1 MSRAQSAPQSCSH
14 GSWLE
19 PSSRENSAVSL
30 VALSVCLLSHVC
42 VNLTLF
48 YCYTEHSYYSF
59 LIRKCALFIRA
70 QVVLCMLKCVLH
82 GVFVLFKTL
91 CMYVYI
97 CIYTH
102 SVPSQM
108 MAVVQHWCFICWHAV
123 PLMQCSL
130 LPLYLQCWETEGF
143 SVKRD
148 LMIFKDDMM
157 RNRTESFFSSV
168 FEMLPDNGNS
178 LQSLFYITPST
189 CIRVAFPVVCNCLC
203 F

>member
-1 MSRAQSAPQSCSH
+1 MCQPVDSHSSRSLCRGVREQQLRRVSWHSRCLPQHRHSPTVPMSCAQSALQGCSH

-48 YCYTEHSYYSF
+48 YCYTEHLYYSF

-108 MAVVQHWCFICWHAV
+108 MAVVQH
-123 PLMQCSL
+123 
-130 LPLYLQCWETEGF
+130 
-143 SVKRD
+143 
-148 LMIFKDDMM
+148 
-157 RNRTESFFSSV
+157 
-168 FEMLPDNGNS
+168 
-178 LQSLFYITPST
+178 
-189 CIRVAFPVVCNCLC
+189 
-203 F
+203 